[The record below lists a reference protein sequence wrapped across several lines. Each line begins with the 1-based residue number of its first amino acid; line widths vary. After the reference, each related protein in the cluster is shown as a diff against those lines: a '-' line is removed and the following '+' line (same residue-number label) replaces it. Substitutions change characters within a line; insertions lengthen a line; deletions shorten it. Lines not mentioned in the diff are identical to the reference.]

1 MLTFTVQLYIYRLKI
16 KSKLQIC
23 NNLILN
29 NYLFSMYV
37 TSPFYVS
44 APATVLTLRLDDKGC
59 DLIDFIAAPAP
70 LPPTTQFSQLCSPFA
85 IAEHCF
91 FLCFMELIENE

>member
-1 MLTFTVQLYIYRLKI
+1 MLAFTVQLYIYRLKI
-16 KSKLQIC
+16 KSKLQIS

-44 APATVLTLRLDDKGC
+44 APATVLTLRLDDKGQEEN
-59 DLIDFIAAPAP
+59 IDFIAAPAPAP

-85 IAEHCF
+85 IAEH
-91 FLCFMELIENE
+91 

>member
-44 APATVLTLRLDDKGC
+44 APATVLTLRLDDKGQEEN
-59 DLIDFIAAPAP
+59 IDFIAAPAP
-70 LPPTTQFSQLCSPFA
+70 LPPTTQFSQLCSPFP

-91 FLCFMELIENE
+91 FCVLWN